1 MASGT
6 SRKTAAT
13 TPLLTR
19 PAPARESPAWL
30 RGLYAAFFLYLF
42 LSSINVM
49 GIGLKTLPIQG
60 ILNAGGDPILALMG
74 GVVVTAIV
82 QSSSFTTAL
91 IITFVAAGKM
101 NLDTAIF
108 AVMGANVGTSITNNL
123 VSLATWRIRRQFRRA
138 YTAAMMHGF
147 VNLLTVAVLFP
158 LELATGL
165 LTKFSMQLAGL
176 MGLKEIENPNS
187 PVKMM
192 TRPVVTLFEWFGD
205 LVTTTDRAQGV
216 VMALAG
222 LMLLFGSLVMLVTN
236 LKGALLRRIERLF
249 SSFLFR
255 SDLMASV
262 VGGIST
268 IMVQSSSVTTS
279 LIVPLVGAG
288 AIKLRRA
295 FPFMLGCNIGTTVT
309 AVIVATANPV
319 EAAVGVAICHVCFN
333 VVAAAIWYPMRFVP
347 IGLATW
353 YGQLAARSKW
363 YYVAFLLVVYFAI
376 PGLGYLIS
384 RLLG

>member
-6 SRKTAAT
+6 GRKTSAT

-30 RGLYAAFFLYLF
+30 RGLYAVFFLYLF

-49 GIGLKTLPIQG
+49 GSGLKTLPIKEF
-60 ILNAGGDPILALMG
+60 LNVGGDPVLALIG
-74 GVVVTAIV
+74 GVVATALV
-82 QSSSFTTAL
+82 QSSSLTTAL
-91 IITFVAAGKM
+91 IITFVAAGQM
-101 NLDTAIF
+101 NLETAIF

-123 VSLATWRIRRQFRRA
+123 ASLATWRIRRQFRRA

-165 LTKFSMQLAGL
+165 LTRVSMQLAGL
-176 MGLKEIENPNS
+176 LGLDPIENPLS

-192 TRPVVTLFEWFGD
+192 TKPVVSLFEWLGD
-205 LVTTTDRAQGV
+205 LVTTTDKAQGV

-222 LMLLFGSLVMLVTN
+222 LILLIGSLVMLVTN

-309 AVIVATANPV
+309 AVIAATANPMA
-319 EAAVGVAICHVCFN
+319 AAVGVAICHVFFN
-333 VVAAAIWYPMRFVP
+333 VIAVAIWYPLRFVP

-353 YGQLAARSKW
+353 YGRLAARSKW
-363 YYVAFLLVVYFAI
+363 
-376 PGLGYLIS
+376 
-384 RLLG
+384 

>member
-74 GVVVTAIV
+74 GVLVTAIV

-138 YTAAMMHGF
+138 YTADSSR
-147 VNLLTVAVLFP
+147 N
-158 LELATGL
+158 
-165 LTKFSMQLAGL
+165 SRCS
-176 MGLKEIENPNS
+176 S
-187 PVKMM
+187 PV
-192 TRPVVTLFEWFGD
+192 
-205 LVTTTDRAQGV
+205 
-216 VMALAG
+216 
-222 LMLLFGSLVMLVTN
+222 
-236 LKGALLRRIERLF
+236 
-249 SSFLFR
+249 
-255 SDLMASV
+255 
-262 VGGIST
+262 
-268 IMVQSSSVTTS
+268 
-279 LIVPLVGAG
+279 
-288 AIKLRRA
+288 
-295 FPFMLGCNIGTTVT
+295 
-309 AVIVATANPV
+309 
-319 EAAVGVAICHVCFN
+319 
-333 VVAAAIWYPMRFVP
+333 
-347 IGLATW
+347 
-353 YGQLAARSKW
+353 
-363 YYVAFLLVVYFAI
+363 
-376 PGLGYLIS
+376 
-384 RLLG
+384 